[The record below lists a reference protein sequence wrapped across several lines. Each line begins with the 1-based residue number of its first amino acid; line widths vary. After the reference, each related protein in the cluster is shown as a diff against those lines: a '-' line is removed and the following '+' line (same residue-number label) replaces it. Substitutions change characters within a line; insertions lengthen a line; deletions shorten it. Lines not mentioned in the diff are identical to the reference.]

1 MTQYLLDTNVVI
13 DLIRGKDNNVRQ
25 HILEVGV
32 DRCAICDLTAFEL
45 LYGAYKSQNREQNLR
60 LVHTL
65 IDQIAVI
72 PSSSAY
78 ELAARE
84 KVRLQQA
91 GHPIEDFDLL
101 IGCTAIIDH
110 RPLVSNNLRHLTR
123 LSRLTDLTLTDW
135 Q

>member
-1 MTQYLLDTNVVI
+1 MTQYLLDTNVIVN
-13 DLIRGKDNNVRQ
+13 LIRGKADNIRQ

-45 LYGAYKSQNREQNLR
+45 LYGTYKSQNREQNLR
-60 LVHTL
+60 LFHTL

-101 IGCTAIIDH
+101 IGCTAIINH
-110 RPLVSNNLRHLTR
+110 RTLVSNNLRH

>member
-1 MTQYLLDTNVVI
+1 MQRDERI
-13 DLIRGKDNNVRQ
+13 Q
-25 HILEVGV
+25 
-32 DRCAICDLTAFEL
+32 
-45 LYGAYKSQNREQNLR
+45 QNLR

-110 RPLVSNNLRHLTR
+110 RTLVSNNPCH

>member
-1 MTQYLLDTNVVI
+1 MTQYLLDTNVIVN
-13 DLIRGKDNNVRQ
+13 LIRGKADNIRQ

-65 IDQIAVI
+65 IDQIAVL

-101 IGCTAIIDH
+101 IGYTAIINH
-110 RPLVSNNLRHLTR
+110 RTLVSNNFRH